1 MALVH
6 GVDLVEVER
15 IKAMLADHGS
25 RFVERVFTSI
35 EQRDAEAGGRRRAEH
50 YAARFAAKE
59 AVFKALGTG
68 WSGGIDWRDVS
79 VVRLPGGQP
88 TVCINGAAASVAKA
102 KGIEAWAL
110 SLTHTST
117 HAMASV
123 VGSEGTV

>member
-1 MALVH
+1 MTLVH

-15 IKAMLADHGS
+15 IEAMLADHGG
-25 RFVERVFTSI
+25 RFLDRVFTPT
-35 EQRDAEAGGRRRAEH
+35 ERRDADAGGRRRAEH

-68 WSGGIDWRDVS
+68 WSGGIDWRDVG

-88 TVCINGAAASVAKA
+88 TVCINGEAARVAQT
-102 KGIEAWAL
+102 KGIASWAL

-123 VGSEGTV
+123 VGSEALS

>member
-1 MALVH
+1 MTLVH

-15 IKAMLADHGS
+15 IEAMLADHGD
-25 RFVERVFTSI
+25 RFVERVFTSA
-35 EQRDAEAGGRRRAEH
+35 EQRDADAGGRRRAEH

-68 WSGGIDWRDVS
+68 WSGGIDWRDVG

-88 TVCINGAAASVAKA
+88 TVCINGEAARVAQA

-110 SLTHTST
+110 SLTHTSS

-123 VGSEGTV
+123 VGSEAPI

>member
-1 MALVH
+1 MTLVH

-15 IKAMLADHGS
+15 IESMLAHHGAH
-25 RFVERVFTSI
+25 FVDRVFTSV
-35 EQRDAEAGGRRRAEH
+35 EQRDAEAGGKRRAEH

-68 WSGGIDWRDVS
+68 WSGGIDWRDIG

-88 TVCINGAAASVAKA
+88 TVAIEGEAARVAKA
-102 KGIEAWAL
+102 KGIGNWAL
-110 SLTHTST
+110 SLTHTKT

-123 VGSEGTV
+123 VGSEAAS